1 MLQFLLYF
9 DQINAASVSRIK
21 INNKKFYPYWPRN
34 QLEEQSYLGFKCF
47 TSVKFIWPFD
57 SFILM

>member
-21 INNKKFYPYWPRN
+21 INNKQFYPYWPHN
-34 QLEEQSYLGFKCF
+34 QLEEQSYLGF
-47 TSVKFIWPFD
+47 
-57 SFILM
+57 